1 MQDNAWLVV
10 DADSALV
17 FDPDFEAKWQRA
29 LDRLGGKGGPG
40 GRFDLASYSHQTG
53 RA

>member
-10 DADSALV
+10 DADPNLV

-29 LDRLGGKGGPG
+29 LDRLGGKTALGGH
-40 GRFDLASYSHQTG
+40 FDLASYSHQTG

>member
-10 DADSALV
+10 DGDPGLV
-17 FDPDFEAKWQRA
+17 FDADFSAKWQRA
-29 LDRLGGKGGPG
+29 LDRLGGKAGSG
-40 GRFDLASYSHQTG
+40 GRVDPASFSHQSG